1 MECPRCQTAIPDG
14 SKQCRCGYDP
24 AAPLPTGRPTMEA
37 TNTAIAPPPRTLGFN
52 GTMFLGLALAAGGV
66 ALLMGADKGFLSNL
80 EHRDVIAWVAV
91 GVGTLRF
98 LRGRS
103 M

>member
-14 SKQCRCGYDP
+14 VKQCRCGYDP
-24 AAPLPTGRPTMEA
+24 AAALPTGRPTMEA
-37 TNTAIAPPPRTLGFN
+37 TSAISAPPRPFGFN
-52 GTMFLGLALAAGGV
+52 GTMLLGLALAAGGV
-66 ALLMGADKGFLSNL
+66 ALLMGADRGFLSNL
-80 EHRDVIAWVAV
+80 EHRNVIAWVAV

>member
-1 MECPRCQTAIPDG
+1 MECPRCQMPIPEG
-14 SKQCRCGYDP
+14 SRTCRCGYDP
-24 AAPLPTGRPTMEA
+24 AAPLATGRPSMEA
-37 TNTAIAPPPRTLGFN
+37 TSAITAPPKSFGFN
-52 GTMFLGLALAAGGV
+52 GTSLLGLALAAGGV

-98 LRGRS
+98 LRGLAI
-103 M
+103 